1 TKEDLSLPLDTANH
15 MIENVIGT
23 FGLPLGIGLNFNI
36 NDTDYIIPMA
46 VEEASVV
53 ASASH
58 IAKIVRS
65 AGGFT
70 TEVSERV
77 MIGQIQVVGCEDL
90 ASAEAAILNEKN
102 SLLEDANAS
111 YPSLQQRGGGAK
123 DLEVRFVGEEG
134 ASSYQQMLV
143 VHLYVD
149 TCDAMGADRKS
160 TRLNSSHV
168 SISYAVFCLKRKT
181 TAISW
186 I

>member
-77 MIGQIQVVGCEDL
+77 MIGQLQVVECEEI
-90 ASAEAAILNEKN
+90 ASAEATILNEKT
-102 SLLEDANAS
+102 LLLDDTNAW
-111 YPSLQQRGGGAK
+111 YASLQQRAGLAK
-123 DLEVRFVGEEG
+123 DLEIRFVGEEG
-134 ASSYQQMLV
+134 DPSFQQML
-143 VHLYVD
+143 
-149 TCDAMGADRKS
+149 G
-160 TRLNSSHV
+160 
-168 SISYAVFCLKRKT
+168 
-181 TAISW
+181 
-186 I
+186 

>member
-1 TKEDLSLPLDTANH
+1 MKTSRIPGFYNKEITERQQLLQELYKGTDSGDVLFTKEDLSLPLDTANH

-65 AGGFT
+65 VGVFS

-77 MIGQIQVVGCEDL
+77 MIGQFQVVGCEDL
-90 ASAEAAILNEKN
+90 ATAEAA
-102 SLLEDANAS
+102 
-111 YPSLQQRGGGAK
+111 G
-123 DLEVRFVGEEG
+123 
-134 ASSYQQMLV
+134 
-143 VHLYVD
+143 
-149 TCDAMGADRKS
+149 
-160 TRLNSSHV
+160 
-168 SISYAVFCLKRKT
+168 
-181 TAISW
+181 
-186 I
+186 